1 MEGARVHAILRVSPA
16 PVRSL
21 KNISGQP
28 KETYMARSS
37 RRSAFLVLFIILACG
52 CAGMLFGQHL
62 TSNTSSGD
70 GDVRESLRSFTDVY
84 DVVQQNYAEPVSP
97 DKAIYNGAI
106 PGMLRVLDPHSNFF
120 DPKSY
125 AALREEQRGKYYG
138 VGMQVG
144 PRNNKVIVIAPFAG
158 APAYRAGIR
167 PGDVIIA
174 VDGKPTDNM
183 STSDVAELLKGPKGT
198 TVKITMLRE
207 GSDKPLDFTVV
218 RDEIPRYSVD
228 VHFMIRPGIGYVH
241 ISGFQET
248 TEHELRQALD
258 ELGDI
263 HGLILDLRQNPG
275 GLLSE
280 GVGVADQFLKKGQ
293 VIVSHHGRASA
304 EKVYKA
310 AHGNGGKD
318 YPLVVLV
325 NRGTASAAEIVAGA
339 IQDHDR
345 GLIAGE
351 TTFGKGLVQ
360 TVYPLS
366 ENTGLALTTAKY
378 YTPSGRL
385 IQRDYSNISLYDYYY
400 NDRENGDASTTNH
413 EVKMTD
419 SGRTVYG
426 GGGISPDVKIASP
439 KTNKFQDTLL
449 EKYAFFNFAKH
460 YVINHKVSKQF
471 EVDDAA
477 MQEFRKYLDDQKI
490 TFTEADLADN
500 NEWIRTSIKA
510 ELFIN
515 EFGQQEGM
523 RVHADGDP
531 EVQKAL
537 DLLPQAK
544 QLADNA
550 KKVIAQRNNARLT
563 AQQGDVPEAQ
573 SVKR

>member
-1 MEGARVHAILRVSPA
+1 
-16 PVRSL
+16 
-21 KNISGQP
+21 
-28 KETYMARSS
+28 MASSS
-37 RRSAFLVLFIILACG
+37 RRSAILVLSIILACG
-52 CAGMLFGQHL
+52 CVGVVFGQRL
-62 TSNTSSGD
+62 TSTATSGD
-70 GDVRESLRSFTDVY
+70 GDIRDSLRSFTQVY
-84 DVVQQNYAEPVSP
+84 EVVQQNYAEPVNP

-144 PRNNKVIVIAPFAG
+144 PRNNKVIVIAPFTG

-174 VDGKPTDNM
+174 VDGKPTDKM
-183 STSDVAELLKGPKGT
+183 TTSDVAELLKGPKGT
-198 TVKITMLRE
+198 AVKITMLRE
-207 GSDKPLDFTVV
+207 GSEKPLDFTVV

-228 VHFMIRPGIGYVH
+228 VHFVIRPGIGYIHV
-241 ISGFQET
+241 SGFQET
-248 TEHELRQALD
+248 TEKEVRDALD

-310 AHGNGGKD
+310 THGNGGKD

-345 GLIAGE
+345 GLIVGE

-385 IQRDYSNISLYDYYY
+385 IQRDYSSISLYDYYY
-400 NDRENGDASTTNH
+400 NSRDSGDGTPPAPGR

-426 GGGISPDVKIASP
+426 GGGINPDIVIAPIKS
-439 KTNKFQDTLL
+439 NKFEDTLL
-449 EKYAFFNFAKH
+449 QKYAFFNFAKH
-460 YVINHKVSKQF
+460 YVINHKVTQNF
-471 EVDDAA
+471 QVDDAV
-477 MQEFRKYLDDQKI
+477 MQEFRKFLDSQQI
-490 TFTEADLADN
+490 PYTEAELSENADWVRSN
-500 NEWIRTSIKA
+500 IKA
-510 ELFIN
+510 ELFVN
-515 EFGQQEGM
+515 EFGQQEGLKA
-523 RVHADGDP
+523 HTESDP
-531 EVQKAL
+531 AVQKAL
-537 DLLPQAK
+537 DLLPKAK
-544 QLADNA
+544 DLADNA
-550 KKVIAQRNNARLT
+550 KKTIAQRSNARLT
-563 AQQGDVPEAQ
+563 AQQAAAPAPASD
-573 SVKR
+573 SR

>member
-1 MEGARVHAILRVSPA
+1 
-16 PVRSL
+16 
-21 KNISGQP
+21 
-28 KETYMARSS
+28 MASSS
-37 RRSAFLVLFIILACG
+37 RRSAVLVLSIVLACG
-52 CAGMLFGQHL
+52 CLGMLFGQRL
-62 TSNTSSGD
+62 TSNASSNGAD
-70 GDVRESLRSFTDVY
+70 SDVRDSLKTFSDVY
-84 DVVQQNYAEPVSP
+84 RVVQENYAEPVSP
-97 DKAIYNGAI
+97 DKSIYNGAI

-120 DPKSY
+120 DPKAY

-174 VDGKPTDNM
+174 VDGKQTDNM

-198 TVKITMLRE
+198 SVKITMLRE
-207 GSDKPLDFTVV
+207 GSDKPLDFTVI

-228 VHFMIRPGIGYVH
+228 VHFMIRPGIGYIHV
-241 ISGFQET
+241 SGFQET
-248 TEHELRQALD
+248 TEKEVRDALD
-258 ELGDI
+258 EFGDI

-310 AHGNGGKD
+310 THGNGGKD
-318 YPLVVLV
+318 YPIVVLV

-385 IQRDYSNISLYDYYY
+385 IQREYTGVSLYDYYY
-400 NDRENGDASTTNH
+400 NDRENGDSSAVGNH

-426 GGGISPDVKIASP
+426 GGGITPDVKIANP

-460 YVINHKVSKQF
+460 YVINHTVNKQF
-471 EVDDAA
+471 EVDDAV
-477 MQEFRKYLDDQKI
+477 MQEFRKFLDEQKVP
-490 TFTEADLADN
+490 FTEADLAEN
-500 NEWIRTSIKA
+500 NDWIRSNIKA

-523 RVHADGDP
+523 RVHAETDP
-531 EVQKAL
+531 EVQKGL

-550 KKVIAQRNNARLT
+550 KKTIAQRNSARLT
-563 AQQGDVPEAQ
+563 AQQSEAAAN
-573 SVKR
+573 SSR

>member
-1 MEGARVHAILRVSPA
+1 
-16 PVRSL
+16 
-21 KNISGQP
+21 
-28 KETYMARSS
+28 
-37 RRSAFLVLFIILACG
+37 
-52 CAGMLFGQHL
+52 
-62 TSNTSSGD
+62 
-70 GDVRESLRSFTDVY
+70 
-84 DVVQQNYAEPVSP
+84 
-97 DKAIYNGAI
+97 
-106 PGMLRVLDPHSNFF
+106 MLRVLDPHSNFF

-167 PGDVIIA
+167 PGDIIIA
-174 VDGKPTDNM
+174 VDGKQTDNM
-183 STSDVAELLKGPKGT
+183 STSDVAELLKGTQGHH
-198 TVKITMLRE
+198 VKITMLRE
-207 GSDKPLDFTVV
+207 GTDKPLDFTVI

-228 VHFMIRPGIGYVH
+228 VHFLIRPGIGYIHV
-241 ISGFQET
+241 SGFQET
-248 TEHELRQALD
+248 TEKEVRDALD
-258 ELGDI
+258 EFGDI

-310 AHGNGGKD
+310 SNGNGGKD
-318 YPLVVLV
+318 YPIVVLV

-385 IQRDYSNISLYDYYY
+385 IQRDYNGVSLYDYYY
-400 NDRENGDASTTNH
+400 NDRENGDAAVANH

-426 GGGISPDVKIASP
+426 GGGITPDVKIPNP

-460 YVINHKVSKQF
+460 YVINHKVNKEF
-471 EVDDAA
+471 EVDEAV
-477 MQEFRKYLDDQKI
+477 MQEFRKFLDEQKI
-490 TFTEADLADN
+490 PFTEADLAQNGD
-500 NEWIRTSIKA
+500 WIRTNIKA

-523 RVHADGDP
+523 RVHAEQDP

-537 DLLPQAK
+537 ELLPQAK

-550 KKVIAQRNNARLT
+550 RKIIAQRNNARLT
-563 AQQGDVPEAQ
+563 ASQQSEAPA
-573 SVKR
+573 SSR